1 MSSNVYTPR
10 FRRINTFLVQQWAYT
25 SKRNESITSLPML
38 PTFLVSILISYIN
51 GKCADMK
58 QKFDKILGKLVLS
71 VRESPMVDG
80 QLPLGQTPPPWTKVP

>member
-1 MSSNVYTPR
+1 
-10 FRRINTFLVQQWAYT
+10 
-25 SKRNESITSLPML
+25 ML

-51 GKCADMK
+51 GKCANMK

-80 QLPLGQTPPPWTKVP
+80 QLPLGQTPDSSISGVSAVLSVNG

>member
-1 MSSNVYTPR
+1 
-10 FRRINTFLVQQWAYT
+10 
-25 SKRNESITSLPML
+25 ML

-51 GKCADMK
+51 GKCANMK

-80 QLPLGQTPPPWTKVP
+80 QLPLGQTPPPLDKGPLGHLPPYDKSQIAL